1 MKRRA
6 RKTARVVPSLVLTAS
21 FVGVVPA
28 CALVSCS
35 DGQGT
40 GQDVYAGGDVADVAF
55 RGGGDVAACCFDA
68 NFGVADAGFVVDA
81 DADASDDSPSDAA
94 NDSPDGDR

>member
-35 DGQGT
+35 DGQGGGGT
-40 GQDVYAGGDVADVAF
+40 GFDVAEAAF
-55 RGGGDVAACCFDA
+55 RPGADVAACCFDA